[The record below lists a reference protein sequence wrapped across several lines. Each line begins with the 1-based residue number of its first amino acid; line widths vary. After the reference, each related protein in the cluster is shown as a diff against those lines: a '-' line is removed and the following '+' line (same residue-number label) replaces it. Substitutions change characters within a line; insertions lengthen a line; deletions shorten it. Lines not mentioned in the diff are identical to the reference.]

1 MCTRKKCFEDI
12 RFSENSD
19 LSILFQHVA
28 EWLETH
34 DIEFNGRRLH
44 GLISRNRCSSRGSF
58 SNLSQNLTPEAFVS
72 LSIIHLASHRER
84 PINTFANKKNAH
96 SLSKW
101 VVIHEV
107 TSRSFTHTHTHKKS
121 IGNVCTELHI
131 TDLCVSIRPKITAQ
145 LKQPV
150 STIHKTKMSKTAQT
164 KYTFLAEI
172 HKSQQLAHQA
182 KKFNIIN

>member
-19 LSILFQHVA
+19 LSILFRHVA

-44 GLISRNRCSSRGSF
+44 GLFSRNWCPSRGSF

-107 TSRSFTHTHTHKKS
+107 TSRSFTHTHTHKKALEMLAQS
-121 IGNVCTELHI
+121 STLLICAFPF
-131 TDLCVSIRPKITAQ
+131 DLKLLLSWSNLWAQVIKPKWV
-145 LKQPV
+145 KQHRRN
-150 STIHKTKMSKTAQT
+150 TH
-164 KYTFLAEI
+164 F
-172 HKSQQLAHQA
+172 
-182 KKFNIIN
+182 